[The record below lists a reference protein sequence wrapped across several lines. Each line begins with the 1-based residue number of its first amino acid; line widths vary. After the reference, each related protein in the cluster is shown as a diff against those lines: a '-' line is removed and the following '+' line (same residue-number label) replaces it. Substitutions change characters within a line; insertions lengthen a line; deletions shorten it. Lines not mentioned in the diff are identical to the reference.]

1 MSFSPSRGPAILHN
15 SLVVSIDNAGGP
27 VPVESPVRDDS
38 VRCRRASVG
47 RREAILDAA
56 LAVAAAGGYEA
67 VQMRAVAE
75 RAGIAAG
82 TLYRHFASKTEL
94 LASALTREFQ
104 RLDASYDWAGS
115 GTTPVQRLEQLTDH
129 LHRRWQRE
137 PLLTEAMI
145 RAFLG
150 ATTDAAHEL
159 DLAATV
165 IERLLARALSGAT
178 PTPADRQV
186 AAVIADIWLANL
198 SAFVGGRVS
207 ADDTRGRIDR
217 ATCRVLD
224 RPLIVAA
231 DN

>member
-1 MSFSPSRGPAILHN
+1 MASNGGATA
-15 SLVVSIDNAGGP
+15 VS
-27 VPVESPVRDDS
+27 EF
-38 VRCRRASVG
+38 
-47 RREAILDAA
+47 EALRPHL
-56 LAVAAAGGYEA
+56 LAVAYRLTGSFADAEDA
-67 VQMRAVAE
+67 VQDSWLRWNGLAPAE

-82 TLYRHFASKTEL
+82 TLYRHFASKTDL

-198 SAFVGGRVS
+198 IAFVGGRAS
-207 ADDTRGRIDR
+207 ATDTRDRIDR
-217 ATCRVLD
+217 ATARILD
-224 RPLIVAA
+224 RTPAATNNPERLLLVAERYLL
-231 DN
+231 